1 MAVTLADFQAR
12 GFPGLWDQ
20 HLATTPVAGI
30 DRVQCHEQIRVTPET
45 SALLYDDP
53 GFSPRRIRYRQGSR
67 PELERLVAGITS
79 WNQTQRVIALMQ
91 YAARTVDHPHYHGP
105 LAPDRGLSEEGLLA
119 SGRGYCNEQSRVFL
133 ALCQVLEI
141 PSRLCFLY
149 HANTICGHVATE
161 VWLEGRWAFFDVSFL
176 VHARLPDGR
185 LAEGRE
191 LAGPYRELAHAV
203 YRPALAEYERRKLP
217 FVEKIQGW
225 CQADRPTLAAGGDL
239 LGTIAIGNY
248 LTPGVSAA

>member
-1 MAVTLADFQAR
+1 MAVVLTDFQAR

-30 DRVQCHEQIRVTPET
+30 DRVQCHAQILVTPET
-45 SALLYDDP
+45 SPLLYDDP

-67 PELERLVAGITS
+67 PELERLAAGITGHTP
-79 WNQTQRVIALMQ
+79 TQRVINLMN
-91 YAARTVDHPHYHGP
+91 YAAKTVDHPHYHGP
-105 LAPDRGLSEEGLLA
+105 LVPDRGMSEEALLA
-119 SGRGYCNEQSRVFL
+119 SGVGYCNEQSRVFL

-161 VWLEGRWAFFDVSFL
+161 VWLEGRWAFFDVSFM

-191 LAGPYRELAHAV
+191 LSGPYRALAHAA
-203 YRPALAEYERRKLP
+203 YRPALQEYERRLQP
-217 FVEKIQGW
+217 FVENCQGW
-225 CQADRPTLAAGGDL
+225 RKADRPTVAAGGDL
-239 LGTIAIGNY
+239 LATIAIGNY
-248 LTPGVSAA
+248 LTTGVMAR